1 MSGWEGRRREERKMK
16 RGREVGI
23 IEFDWV
29 EGEVYWRVGKED
41 IVQHTSVPCSIA
53 QSVQHSSVQCRAV

>member
-1 MSGWEGRRREERKMK
+1 MK

-41 IVQHTSVPCSIA
+41 IVQLSSVPCSIA